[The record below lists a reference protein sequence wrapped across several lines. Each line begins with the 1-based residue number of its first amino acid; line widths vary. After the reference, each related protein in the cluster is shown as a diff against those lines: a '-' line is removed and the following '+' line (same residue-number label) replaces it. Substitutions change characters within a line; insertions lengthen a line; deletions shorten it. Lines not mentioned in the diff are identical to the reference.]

1 MLPDDLKANGQ
12 AKEQNARAKDTDK
25 GAAHD
30 SAQET
35 PGLMQLVIC
44 VLGIYASLYIHHPHT
59 WAWNNID

>member
-1 MLPDDLKANGQ
+1 MLPDDLKTNGQ
-12 AKEQNARAKDTDK
+12 AKEQNARAQNTDK

-44 VLGIYASLYIHHPHT
+44 VLGIYASLYVHHSNE
-59 WAWNNID
+59 WDWNSIN

>member
-1 MLPDDLKANGQ
+1 MLPDDFKANGQ
-12 AKEQNARAKDTDK
+12 AKERNARAQNTEK

-44 VLGIYASLYIHHPHT
+44 VLGIYASLYVHRSNGWH
-59 WAWNNID
+59 